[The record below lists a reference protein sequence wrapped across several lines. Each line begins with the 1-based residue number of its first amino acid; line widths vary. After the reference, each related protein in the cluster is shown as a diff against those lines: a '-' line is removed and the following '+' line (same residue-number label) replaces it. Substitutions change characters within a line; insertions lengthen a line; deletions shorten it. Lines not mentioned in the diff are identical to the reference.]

1 MSKEF
6 SLDEMSELMILFEQ
20 AEALIDQKD
29 REALQ
34 NADKVFNVACSMRT
48 KVSGGLMDPNE
59 VPKLWEKTLEEVPG
73 AKDALHK
80 KFNKARELL
89 SLSQIK
95 NPTTH

>member
-1 MSKEF
+1 MPKEL
-6 SLDEMSELMILFEQ
+6 SIEEMSEVMILFEQ
-20 AEALIDQKD
+20 AEALIEPKD

-34 NADKVFNVACSMRT
+34 KAEEVFNVACKMRA
-48 KVSGGLMDPNE
+48 KVSGGLIDPNE
-59 VPKLWEKTLEEVPG
+59 VPNIWEKTLEVVPG

-89 SLSQIK
+89 SLSQLK